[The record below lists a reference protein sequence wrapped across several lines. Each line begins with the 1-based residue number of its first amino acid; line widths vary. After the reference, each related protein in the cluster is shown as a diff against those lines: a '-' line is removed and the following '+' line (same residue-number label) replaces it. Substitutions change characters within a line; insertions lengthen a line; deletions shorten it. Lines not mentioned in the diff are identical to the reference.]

1 MGPKCSHYSLMSDTR
16 PLQIDTI
23 KAVQAQMVSL
33 DQIVAAGKQV
43 GCRQLR
49 MRRVQHMGSAL
60 SC

>member
-1 MGPKCSHYSLMSDTR
+1 MSDTR